1 MSRKNSNKSGKQSK
15 TPVVRTTV
23 PAGQLAKLIEKSK
36 AHTAHVI
43 ATRVEYPDPDAFDG
57 LDLPQLKQHGFIGKV
72 TNRVGLGSILQARG
86 GKGKGKGGGGK
97 KLPNPQ
103 LVLAEVQ
110 RLLVNVP
117 LVGNEGPAV
126 LSELNFEFLEA
137 SKAKY
142 FLDSY
147 KEIIPR
153 AHVHFCVEVAAAGLQ
168 ALATA
173 MPDYTAYTSAENTR
187 GQAVGFLVHK
197 RFKVLGQQSYDDVAT
212 VQGIPDL
219 RPAFRLDL
227 EDTVTGDKFS
237 VVVVHLKSMRG
248 GPATT
253 APVRY
258 QQCVIIAKKLGKNF
272 VGVVGGDW
280 NTFLGK
286 TTDCDPLTQAGFT
299 LVDAS
304 DSRATH
310 IMGGRLDGFF
320 QLNVPGLGS
329 VTLVSWFATLKRD
342 LTDHAMLI
350 VKKSKAGK

>member
-1 MSRKNSNKSGKQSK
+1 MSRNKNSKSKQGKK
-15 TPVVRTTV
+15 PAIRTTV

-36 AHTAHVI
+36 AYTEHVI
-43 ATRVEYPDPDAFDG
+43 ATRVEYPDPDAFHG
-57 LDLPQLKQHGFIGKV
+57 LDLPTLKEHGFIGKV

-110 RLLVNVP
+110 RLLANVP
-117 LVGNEGPAV
+117 LVGMEGPAV
-126 LSELNFEFLEA
+126 LDELNFEFLEA

-153 AHVHFCVEVAAAGLQ
+153 GHIHFCVEVASAGLNV
-168 ALATA
+168 LAAA

-197 RFKVLGQQSYDDVAT
+197 RFKVIGQPISYDDVAT

-219 RPAFRLDL
+219 RPAFRLDV

-253 APVRY
+253 APVRH
-258 QQCVIIAKKLGKNF
+258 QQCVILAKKLGKSF
-272 VGVVGGDW
+272 VGVVAGDW
-280 NTFLGK
+280 NTFLNN
-286 TTDCDPLTQAGFT
+286 TTDTDPLKQAGFT

-329 VTLVSWFATLKRD
+329 VTLISWFATLKRD

-350 VKKSKAGK
+350 MKKGKAGK

>member
-1 MSRKNSNKSGKQSK
+1 MSRKNKNPKSNQGKK
-15 TPVVRTTV
+15 PVVRTSV
-23 PAGQLAKLIEKSK
+23 PAGQLARLIAKSHE
-36 AHTAHVI
+36 HTANVI
-43 ATRVEYPDPDAFDG
+43 ASRVQYPDPDAFDG
-57 LDLPQLKQHGFIGKV
+57 LDLPQLEQHGFIGK
-72 TNRVGLGSILQARG
+72 TNRVGLGGLLQARG
-86 GKGKGKGGGGK
+86 GRGKGKGGGGK

-103 LVLAEVQ
+103 VVLAEVQ
-110 RLLVNVP
+110 RLLANVP

-126 LSELNFEFLEA
+126 LDELNFEFLEA

-142 FLDSY
+142 FIDSY

-153 AHVHFCVEVAAAGLQ
+153 AHIHFCVEVAAAGLNVLS
-168 ALATA
+168 AA

-197 RFKVLGQQSYDDVAT
+197 RFKVIGKPISYDDVAT

-258 QQCVIIAKKLGKNF
+258 QQCVIIAKKLGKSF
-272 VGVVGGDW
+272 VGVVAGDW
-280 NTFLGK
+280 NTLIGK
-286 TTDCDPLTQAGFT
+286 TTDCDPLIQAGFS
-299 LVDAS
+299 LVDPG

-310 IMGGRLDGFF
+310 IMGGRLDAFF
-320 QLNVPGLGS
+320 QLNVPGLAS
-329 VTLVSWFATLKRD
+329 VTLISWFATLKRD
-342 LTDHAMLI
+342 LTDHAMLLL
-350 VKKSKAGK
+350 KKSKAGK